1 MLNWTRAAT
10 TRPSRWPPGCGWARS
25 PPSWWTTTR
34 PATVGPAVSRNG
46 SPGRAGWPAP
56 STAGST
62 TRSSRRSPPRT
73 RTSPR
78 PWWPGWSGRTDDE
91 PRRRQRASIAASASE
106 RGAERARSRAMS
118 TVLDVPVD
126 MRGAF
131 ARTVSELLDTDP
143 AVALVLADISADLF
157 RDELRSYPER
167 VLNVGIR
174 EQLLISVAGGL
185 ALTGLRPIA
194 QIKLDL
200 VHQDAGAILV
210 SVGASY
216 DWPAGGRTHQ
226 SPGDVAL
233 LDTLPGVRV
242 HVPGHPEDAAR
253 LLRAEAGRDGV
264 AYLRLSAAANAQP
277 QPGSGLRLVRPGRRG
292 LVVAVGPMLD
302 PVLAAAKALSGEGIH
317 VAVAY
322 LDTVRPF
329 DGAGLRAALADVA
342 SPEVVLV
349 EPYLAGTSSHAVS
362 EALTGRA
369 HRLLSL
375 GVHRDAELR
384 VYGDAADHD
393 RAHGLDPA
401 SLAVEVLAF
410 LAC

>member
-1 MLNWTRAAT
+1 M
-10 TRPSRWPPGCGWARS
+10 
-25 PPSWWTTTR
+25 
-34 PATVGPAVSRNG
+34 
-46 SPGRAGWPAP
+46 
-56 STAGST
+56 ST
-62 TRSSRRSPPRT
+62 T
-73 RTSPR
+73 
-78 PWWPGWSGRTDDE
+78 
-91 PRRRQRASIAASASE
+91 
-106 RGAERARSRAMS
+106 
-118 TVLDVPVD
+118 LDLPLD

-131 ARTVSELLDTDP
+131 VRTMSELLDTDP
-143 AVALVLADISADLF
+143 SVALVLADISADQFLP
-157 RDELRSYPER
+157 ELRKYPER

-194 QIKLDL
+194 HTYAPFLVERPFEQIKLDL

-242 HVPGHPEDAAR
+242 HVPGHPDDAAR
-253 LLRAEAGRDGV
+253 LLRTEAGRDGV
-264 AYLRLSAAANAQP
+264 AYLRLSAAVNAQP

-292 LVVAVGPMLD
+292 LVIAVGPMLD
-302 PVLAAAKALSGEGIH
+302 PVLDAAKALSAEGIH

-329 DGAGLRAALADVA
+329 DGAGLRAALAGVA
-342 SPEVVLV
+342 TPEVVLV
-349 EPYLAGTSSHAVS
+349 EPYLAGTSSHVVS
-362 EALTGRA
+362 QALTGRA

-375 GVHRDAELR
+375 GVRRDAELR

-393 RAHGLDPA
+393 RAHGLDSA

-410 LAC
+410 LASRHGTLTS